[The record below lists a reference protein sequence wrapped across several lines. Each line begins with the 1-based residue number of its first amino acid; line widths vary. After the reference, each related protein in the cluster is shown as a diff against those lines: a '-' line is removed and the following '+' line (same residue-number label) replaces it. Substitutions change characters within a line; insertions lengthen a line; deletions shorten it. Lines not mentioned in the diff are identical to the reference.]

1 MDVSLKQII
10 YDLGGGIRGGKA
22 LKGVIPGGASSPVL
36 TAKEIDVEYSF
47 DALGKAGTMMGS
59 AAVMVFDEDT
69 DVVKLLHRIT
79 RFFNHESCGQCT
91 PCLSLIHI

>member
-1 MDVSLKQII
+1 MSLKQII
-10 YDLGGGIRGGKA
+10 YDLAEESGRKIPRGSYPGRC
-22 LKGVIPGGASSPVL
+22 VIAGFDC
-36 TAKEIDVEYSF
+36 KEIDVEYSF

-79 RFFNHESCGQCT
+79 RFFVMNHVGNV
-91 PCLSLIHI
+91 PLP